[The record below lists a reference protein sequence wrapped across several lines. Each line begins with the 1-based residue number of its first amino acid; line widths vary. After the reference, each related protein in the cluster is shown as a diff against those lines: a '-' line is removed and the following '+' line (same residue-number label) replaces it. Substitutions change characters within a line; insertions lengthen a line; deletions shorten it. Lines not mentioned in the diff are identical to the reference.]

1 MSDTSTDLRL
11 VLARISTTVLGAIRE
26 RPELVAGI
34 LTTDGG
40 DHFVADLAELEAT
53 AAGKASR
60 AWFDTAVNG
69 TEPLGYDE
77 VTYGPAFAL
86 DVADVRAVAVG
97 LVEEGWAATAHHP
110 EPPDTDVD
118 ATARTLGAAAG
129 WDPDEFATYGQMLA
143 PSWSSEFVARLVRAV
158 GAAGNWT
165 DETIERVH
173 ADVAVPTIDTRGSG
187 LASFFA
193 AAARGEEA
201 VVGGLVG

>member
-1 MSDTSTDLRL
+1 MDL
-11 VLARISTTVLGAIRE
+11 VLARVSTTVLDAIRE
-26 RPELVAGI
+26 RPELVAGV
-34 LTTDGG
+34 LAAGG
-40 DHFVADLAELEAT
+40 RDRFVADFAGLEAT
-53 AAGKASR
+53 ADAKTSR

-97 LVEEGWAATAHHP
+97 LVEEGWAVGADHSDSP
-110 EPPDTDVD
+110 EGDVD

-129 WDPDEFATYGQMLA
+129 WDPDEFATYGPMLA
-143 PSWSSEFVARLVRAV
+143 GSWSAEFVARLVRAA
-158 GAAGNWT
+158 GAAGNWSE
-165 DETIERVH
+165 ETIERVH
-173 ADVAVPTIDTRGSG
+173 ASVAVPAIQPGGDG

-193 AAARGEEA
+193 TAARSGMA